1 MEEVI
6 ATRSDLYSTQFQHWY
21 PIFKHLSIKSE
32 ILQLSEP
39 VIRYLKSDGI
49 KLPKHLLNDKEESE
63 DESQEVHKENEQ
75 NDFEGFPELE
85 HEIERI
91 LEAFNRETFIKTNW
105 SAPLDATWMNG
116 GTLKCQSIND
126 IYLLLKSS
134 DRISCDLENMFD
146 LLNDNLS
153 REPNEVVLVIRKWGN
168 LIPSME
174 FRLFVYEHRLV
185 GKEYSHLLE
194 SLI

>member
-1 MEEVI
+1 
-6 ATRSDLYSTQFQHWY
+6 
-21 PIFKHLSIKSE
+21 
-32 ILQLSEP
+32 
-39 VIRYLKSDGI
+39 
-49 KLPKHLLNDKEESE
+49 
-63 DESQEVHKENEQ
+63 
-75 NDFEGFPELE
+75 
-85 HEIERI
+85 
-91 LEAFNRETFIKTNW
+91 
-105 SAPLDATWMNG
+105 MNG
-116 GTLKCQSIND
+116 GTLKCQSIKD